1 MTEPVNA
8 DFLSLEPA
16 QYSEVEYLVL
26 DPSCSGTGMVRRGG
40 GQEEAPSEERLRSL
54 SSVQSKL
61 LNHALSFPAV
71 KKVVYSTCATSEE
84 ENEKV
89 VRSVGFQL
97 FKLSKETQKYNFAS

>member
-8 DFLSLEPA
+8 DFLSLDPA

-40 GQEEAPSEERLRSL
+40 GQEEAPSQERLRSL
-54 SSVQSKL
+54 SSLQCKL
-61 LNHALSFPAV
+61 LSHALSFPAV
-71 KKVVYSTCATSEE
+71 KKVVYSTCAISEE

-89 VRSVGFQL
+89 V
-97 FKLSKETQKYNFAS
+97 T